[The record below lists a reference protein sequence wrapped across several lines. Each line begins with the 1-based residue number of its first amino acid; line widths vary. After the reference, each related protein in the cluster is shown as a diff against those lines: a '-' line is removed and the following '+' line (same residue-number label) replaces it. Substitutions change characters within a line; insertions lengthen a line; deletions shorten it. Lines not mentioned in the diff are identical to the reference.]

1 MTDKPFPEN
10 PLYDRIG
17 QSYVASRAA
26 DPRIV
31 AALKRLLDLPTGAT
45 IADIGAGTGNYAN
58 ALAAEG
64 YRVEAIEPSATMRAQ
79 AAAHPNVGWHAGTAE
94 AIPRPDRSVEGCMA
108 VLAIHHF
115 PALEAALAE
124 MRRIGA
130 GGPIVLFTFD
140 PREGRPFWFG
150 EYFPEIYQQ
159 DLEIFPPIS
168 EIVAALAE
176 QAVEPPRV
184 AAFPLPDDLRD
195 MVMLAGWNRPEL
207 YFDPTFR
214 ANTSGFAKADP
225 DGVEWGLARLRED
238 LASGAWDARHGD
250 LRKARSFD
258 AGYRFVSCRTRG

>member
-1 MTDKPFPEN
+1 MTEA

-31 AALKRLLDLPTGAT
+31 AEIMRLLDLPAGAV

-79 AAAHPNVGWHAGTAE
+79 AAPHSGVTWHAGTAE
-94 AIPRPDRSVEGCMA
+94 ALPLPDRSVDGCIA

-115 PALEAALAE
+115 SALEAALAE
-124 MRRIGA
+124 MRRVGG
-130 GGPIVLFTFD
+130 GGPVVLFTFD

-150 EYFPEIYQQ
+150 AYFPEIQQQ
-159 DLEIFPPIS
+159 DFEIFPPIA
-168 EIVAALAE
+168 EIAAALAN
-176 QAVEPPRV
+176 QADTPPRV
-184 AAFPLPDDLRD
+184 TAFPLPDDLRD
-195 MVMLAGWNRPEL
+195 RFMLSGWNRPEL

-225 DGVEWGLARLRED
+225 AAVEQGLARLRDD
-238 LASGAWDARHGD
+238 LASGAWDARYGE
-250 LRKARSFD
+250 LRDARSFD
-258 AGYRFVSCRTRG
+258 AGYRFVSCRLRG

>member
-1 MTDKPFPEN
+1 MTEAPV
-10 PLYDRIG
+10 YDRIG

-31 AALKRLLDLPTGAT
+31 AELKRLLDLPAGAS

-79 AAAHPNVGWHAGTAE
+79 AAAHPNVAWHDGTAE
-94 AIPRPDRSVEGCMA
+94 AIPLPDRSVDGCIV

-115 PALEAALAE
+115 PALKSALGE
-124 MRRIGA
+124 MWRIAA

-150 EYFPEIYQQ
+150 EYFPEIQAQ
-159 DLEIFPPIS
+159 DFAIFPPIA

-176 QAVEPPRV
+176 QAVDPPRV
-184 AAFPLPDDLRD
+184 TAFPLPDDLRD
-195 MVMLAGWNRPEL
+195 LVMLAGWNRPEL
-207 YFDPTFR
+207 CFDPTFR

-225 DGVEWGLARLRED
+225 EIVERSLARLRDD

-250 LRKARSFD
+250 LRKMRSFD
-258 AGYRFVSCRTRG
+258 AGYLFVSCRTRG

>member
-1 MTDKPFPEN
+1 MTEK

-31 AALKRLLDLPTGAT
+31 EELKRLLDLPSGAA

-58 ALAAEG
+58 ALAAAG
-64 YRVEAIEPSATMRAQ
+64 FRVEAIEPSATMRAQ
-79 AAAHPNVGWHAGTAE
+79 AAAHPGVTWHAGTAE
-94 AIPRPDRSVEGCMA
+94 AIPLPDRSVDGCIA
-108 VLAIHHF
+108 VLAVHHF
-115 PALEAALAE
+115 GALEAALAE
-124 MRRIGA
+124 MRRIAA

-140 PREGRPFWFG
+140 PRAGRPFWFG
-150 EYFPEIYQQ
+150 EYFPEIQAQ
-159 DLEIFPPIS
+159 DFEIFPPIA

-176 QAVEPPRV
+176 HAGDPPRIT
-184 AAFPLPDDLRD
+184 AFPLPDDLRD
-195 MVMLAGWNRPEL
+195 RFMLAGWNRPEL
-207 YFDPTFR
+207 YFDPTVR

-225 DGVEWGLARLRED
+225 ATVERGLTRLRED

-250 LRKARSFD
+250 MRDARSFD